1 MYALLQPTTWSVDV
15 SVDMG
20 SEAKVSYTGLDE
32 LWQAYDQLVLD
43 LAKREGA
50 SSVAELGG
58 GANPIVGDAERW
70 GFIQQRVVLDISADE
85 LAKAEGD
92 VQTRVADLCQPI
104 QGEEGSYD
112 LVFSKMLCEHL
123 PNARVF
129 HENCFKLLRPGGLS
143 VHFFP
148 TLYTLPFVINRLV
161 PEDLTR
167 SLLRKVQPGRL
178 EDPKHQK
185 FPAYYRWCTGPTKRA
200 IKRYES
206 AGFEVEQWDAA
217 FGHLYYQR
225 IPLLNSLERAKTS
238 FLLQHPVRPLTSFA
252 TVVMRKPA

>member
-1 MYALLQPTTWSVDV
+1 MYALLQPTTWSVDM

-32 LWQAYDQLVLD
+32 LWQAYDELVVD
-43 LAKREGA
+43 LARREGA
-50 SSVAELGG
+50 LSVAELGG
-58 GANPIVGDAERW
+58 GANPMVGDADKW
-70 GFIQQRVVLDISADE
+70 GFAQQRVVVDISADE
-85 LAKAEGD
+85 LAKADGD
-92 VQTRVADLCQPI
+92 VQTRVADLSQPI
-104 QGEEGSYD
+104 EDGHNAYD

-123 PNARVF
+123 PDARVF

-178 EDPKHQK
+178 EDPKLQK
-185 FPAYYRWCTGPTKRA
+185 FPAYYRWCTGPTRRA
-200 IKRYES
+200 VKRYES
-206 AGFEVEQWDAA
+206 VGFEVEAWNAA

-225 IPLLNSLERAKTS
+225 IPLLNSAERAKTS
-238 FLLQHPVRPLTSFA
+238 FLLQHPVPLLTSFA
-252 TVVMRKPA
+252 TVILRKPA